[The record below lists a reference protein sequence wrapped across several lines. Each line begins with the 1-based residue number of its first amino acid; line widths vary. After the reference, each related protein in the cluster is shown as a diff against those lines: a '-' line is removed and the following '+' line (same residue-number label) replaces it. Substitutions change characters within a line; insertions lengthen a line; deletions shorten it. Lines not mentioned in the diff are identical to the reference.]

1 MVKMRGGKRG
11 TRKNGSGMRIA
22 RRVWSPF
29 GHLLNAT
36 GNTVGEVAGTASNV
50 VRRGLKGAKRVG
62 NIWTGHT
69 NMAVKNLVSRKGRRA
84 NRKGT
89 RRNTRRN

>member
-11 TRKNGSGMRIA
+11 TRKNKGMRLA

-69 NMAVKNLVSRKGRRA
+69 NMAIKNLVSRKGRR
-84 NRKGT
+84 GT
-89 RRNTRRN
+89 MRRRRNTRRN

>member
-11 TRKNGSGMRIA
+11 TRKNKPYYLAQRA
-22 RRVWSPF
+22 WSPF
-29 GHLLNAT
+29 GHLINAT
-36 GNTVGEVAGTASNV
+36 GNTVGEVSGTASNV

-69 NMAVKNLVSRKGRRA
+69 NMALKNLTRWKGRRA
-84 NRKGT
+84 NRKST
-89 RRNTRRN
+89 RRGNMRR